1 MTSAVAAGVRPALRP
16 LALACALS
24 LSILAANACAQD
36 VLPSTVVVTGARF
49 PSDAALQP
57 IGATVITQDQIRRA
71 GVNDVDAAIRKVG
84 GVFGRQ
90 SLDGSPDF
98 SLDLR
103 GFGSNSAQNMV
114 IMVDGVRLN
123 ENELSNA
130 VLSSIPIDTVDRIE
144 ITRGGASVLYGEGA
158 TGGVIQIF
166 TRRAAGEGTH
176 GSVFAEAGQFHE
188 HDVRASLS
196 QTAGPIAADLAVQRQ
211 GTDNY
216 RANSAF
222 DQTSFSLGLQTRF
235 DGGRAGIRI
244 EDARQDSRLPGSLT
258 LAQFEADPRQ
268 TVTPKDFGSIDTSR
282 VTAFTEYR
290 MGAVDLAAEL
300 SHRERNVHA
309 DYLSSGFASINA
321 YDGRQDQ
328 FSPRARYLANVGGMR
343 NELVGGVDLIRWKRK
358 TTSDYSL
365 ADASQNSKAVYLR
378 DELRFDPAHD
388 GRLALGGR
396 HEVFDKKY
404 SDPLA
409 GSAPDDTSQSQ
420 NAWELQASY
429 KPLPLI
435 EVFAKAGQSYRVA
448 NADEN
453 SYRSSSDVLKVQ
465 TSHDQELGASLGD
478 AARKLTG
485 RVFRH
490 DLRNEIFYDPT
501 LLGGWG
507 ANTNLDPTRR
517 EGFEIDLDAGL
528 APGWRA
534 TAHLQHVNAR
544 FTEGPNAGREMVLVP
559 KNVATARLAWQPTG
573 NQTFDA
579 GAQWVDR
586 QRYGS
591 DFDNSCTAHIP
602 AYVTFDARYAL
613 KLGRWE
619 LAASGLN
626 LADRHYFS
634 NAFGCQS
641 GIYPS
646 DGRQMKLSARYEF

>member
-1 MTSAVAAGVRPALRP
+1 MTSAVAAGVRPAFRP

-24 LSILAANACAQD
+24 LSILAAGACAQD
-36 VLPSTVVVTGARF
+36 LLPSTVVVTGARF

-71 GVNDVDAAIRKVG
+71 GVNDVDAAIRKIG

-166 TRRAAGEGTH
+166 TRRAAGQGLH

-188 HDVRASLS
+188 HDVRATLS
-196 QTAGPIAADLAVQRQ
+196 QTTGPIAADLAAQRQ

-268 TVTPKDFGSIDTSR
+268 TVTPRDFGSIDTSR

-290 MGAVDLAAEL
+290 LGPVDLAAEL
-300 SHRERNVHA
+300 SHRERNVRS

-328 FSPRARYLANVGGMR
+328 FSPRARYLANAGGMR
-343 NELVGGVDLIRWKRK
+343 NELVAGIDLIRWKRK
-358 TTSDYSL
+358 TTSDFSL
-365 ADASQNSKAVYLR
+365 ADASQRSRAVYLR

-396 HEVFDKKY
+396 HEVFDKAF

-409 GSAPDDTSQSQ
+409 GSAPESSSQSQ

-429 KPLPLI
+429 KPLPLL

-448 NADEN
+448 NVDEN
-453 SYRSSSDVLKVQ
+453 SYRESSDVLKVQ
-465 TSHDQELGASLGD
+465 TSHDQEIGASIGMEE
-478 AARKLTG
+478 RRLTA

-517 EGFEIDLDAGL
+517 EGFEIDGEARL

-544 FTEGPNAGREMVLVP
+544 FTAGPNAGREMVLVP
-559 KNVATARLAWQPTG
+559 KNVATLRLAWQPTG
-573 NQTFDA
+573 NQSVDA

-591 DFDNSCTAHIP
+591 DFDNSCAAHIP